1 MIRVDPRQFDLF
13 DVLTAPPI
21 PSFPLFAKGREV
33 VAIGDQRQP
42 PVAKIESSGSG
53 YSLATSGKVARPFS
67 FRGDNWVNTSAS
79 YFRGD
84 ADYVCYRIVPAE
96 AFTGPGEART
106 YHEHSFHGEHRETLG
121 GYHAMKAKCR
131 GADVVLVGPPVI
143 FVLKNGGA

>member
-13 DVLTAPPI
+13 DAPTASPT
-21 PSFPLFAKGREV
+21 PSLAKGREV

-67 FRGDNWVNTSAS
+67 FRGDNWVKTSAS

-84 ADYVCYRIVPAE
+84 ADYVCYRIVPAA

-106 YHEHSFHGEHRETLG
+106 YHEHSFHGEHRDALG

-131 GADVVLVGPPVI
+131 GADVVLVGPPVT
-143 FVLKNGGA
+143 FVFKNGAA